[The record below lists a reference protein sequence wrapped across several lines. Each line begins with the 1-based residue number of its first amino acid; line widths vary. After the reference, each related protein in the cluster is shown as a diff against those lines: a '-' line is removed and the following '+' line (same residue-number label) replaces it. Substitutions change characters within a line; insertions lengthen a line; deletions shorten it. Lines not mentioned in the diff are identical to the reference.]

1 MRLSKKVVSLI
12 CLASLTLGFT
22 SSSKCSSTYNSSL
35 SSIKFDANNKSTVEQ
50 MSVVKSNSD
59 DKSEEIAKEE
69 ARKAKEAE
77 ELKVLEEEKSRLEN
91 EKAKLEQERKSSVTY
106 SRENITLLSHIT
118 QSEMRNVL
126 MHYKGASTMSHL
138 SDALVEAENQ
148 YGVNAFTMA
157 AIVALESGFA
167 TSRRA
172 VEDNNLTGYEVY
184 SDDSEG
190 RLFSSQ
196 YESVLH
202 TARHLSKNYLSPG
215 GVYYKGLSVD
225 AVQVSYCPDEGKGKN
240 WDGKVDKLAT
250 GFLKVYKELYL

>member
-12 CLASLTLGFT
+12 CLASLMLGFD
-22 SSSKCSSTYNSSL
+22 SSSKSSKAYNSSL
-35 SSIKFDANNKSTVEQ
+35 SSMKFDANNKSTVEQ
-50 MSVVKSNSD
+50 MSVVKSDNE
-59 DKSEEIAKEE
+59 DKNKEISNEEIKE
-69 ARKAKEAE
+69 AKEAE
-77 ELKVLEEEKSRLEN
+77 ELELLEKEKENLE
-91 EKAKLEQERKSSVTY
+91 KERKLKVTY
-106 SRENITLLSHIT
+106 SRENITLLSHLT
-118 QSEMRNVL
+118 ESEMKNVL
-126 MHYKGASTMSHL
+126 MNYTGASTMAHL
-138 SDALVEAENQ
+138 SGAIVDAEQQ

-215 GVYYKGLSVD
+215 GPYYKGLSVD
-225 AVQVSYCPDEGKGKN
+225 AVQLSYCPDEGKGKN

-250 GFLKVYKELYL
+250 GFLEVYKELYL